1 FDVATNYS
9 DVFSDFSDESTS
21 DADADDEQSDW
32 PDSCKP
38 PFRSSTNQHGVGH
51 HLLHPDINST
61 GGDAVLS
68 GQVLKEV
75 QEFLKDSSKKELFLD
90 KVYRTSAIKQILRQ
104 EAVQVQIVKKG
115 RVLGEAAPLY
125 QFLSYDVATKRGS
138 LLLKS
143 EDFSLIWG
151 ALTIYGCHFEQK
163 IALFKMLPF
172 YLFVGILLAII
183 LFLFVIGL
191 SLPGRLPFVIEGKHA
206 VITGGSKGIGRCIAE
221 QLLEEGCKI
230 VSIIARDLEALEK
243 AKNEI
248 LQLGFEENSVKIY
261 SCDLNSGQKIIK
273 DLIEKIIADSGPID
287 LLINNA
293 GTCIQ
298 NAFDELPEDAF
309 EKQMKT
315 NFFSSVYMT
324 RAVLPQ
330 MKERRCGH
338 ISFVSSAAGQC
349 AIWGYSAYSPSKFA
363 VRAFAD
369 VLYMELLPYEIGVSV
384 LFPPNT
390 ATEGFDEEL
399 KTMPEQRA
407 AAIQS
412 IAVLLNH
419 RQKQQQQQK
428 LTTTNYFKE
437 EEEYIKKYSYYD
449 NNLPAKKSILKGK
462 NEEEILENEMN
473 LNNNKIN
480 YSSRKSVG
488 GTNVGGGGGE
498 HRRQFSDDKNLLQK
512 KELRWKGR

>member
-1 FDVATNYS
+1 
-9 DVFSDFSDESTS
+9 
-21 DADADDEQSDW
+21 
-32 PDSCKP
+32 
-38 PFRSSTNQHGVGH
+38 
-51 HLLHPDINST
+51 
-61 GGDAVLS
+61 
-68 GQVLKEV
+68 
-75 QEFLKDSSKKELFLD
+75 
-90 KVYRTSAIKQILRQ
+90 
-104 EAVQVQIVKKG
+104 
-115 RVLGEAAPLY
+115 
-125 QFLSYDVATKRGS
+125 
-138 LLLKS
+138 
-143 EDFSLIWG
+143 
-151 ALTIYGCHFEQK
+151 
-163 IALFKMLPF
+163 MLPF

-315 NFFSSVYMT
+315 NFFSAVYMT

-399 KTMPEQRA
+399 KNMPEQVRQISNSAGVFPPKQVA
-407 AAIQS
+407 AALIRS
-412 IAVLLNH
+412 IRMGDFWTCVGLEGKMLGFLSAAASPETNFVNAVMQIFFAGIIRGIMLIYTAQFNAI
-419 RQKQQQQQK
+419 
-428 LTTTNYFKE
+428 
-437 EEEYIKKYSYYD
+437 IKNCYKK
-449 NNLPAKKSILKGK
+449 AK
-462 NEEEILENEMN
+462 
-473 LNNNKIN
+473 
-480 YSSRKSVG
+480 
-488 GTNVGGGGGE
+488 
-498 HRRQFSDDKNLLQK
+498 
-512 KELRWKGR
+512 